1 MIIYDLECA
10 SGHRFEGWFPSIQ
23 AFEKQEAAGMVYC
36 AVCGLNTVKRVPSAC
51 LSVGREAPAFSKP
64 ALKPKPETHAESDT
78 HLNVDPVTLMK
89 AVDHFIKTNFKN
101 VGAEFAKKAVDIHH
115 GKAPREAIYGTATPP
130 EQELLEEEGVSFS
143 TLPRLPEST
152 EN

>member
-1 MIIYDLECA
+1 
-10 SGHRFEGWFPSIQ
+10 
-23 AFEKQEAAGMVYC
+23 MVYC
-36 AVCGLNTVKRVPSAC
+36 AVCGLNTIKRVPS
-51 LSVGREAPAFSKP
+51 GAPAFSKTSP
-64 ALKPKPETHAESDT
+64 KPKPEAHAESDT

-89 AVDHFIKTNFKN
+89 AVDHFIKTNFKD

-130 EQELLEEEGVSFS
+130 EQEMLEDEGVSFS

>member
-10 SGHRFEGWFPSIQ
+10 SGHRFEGWFPSMK
-23 AFEKQEAAGMVYC
+23 AFEEQEAKGMVYC
-36 AVCGLNTVKRVPSAC
+36 AVCGLNTVKRIPS
-51 LSVGREAPAFSKP
+51 GAPVFSKP
-64 ALKPKPETHAESDT
+64 SPKLKPEVRPEGDT

-89 AVDHFIKTNFKN
+89 AVDHFVKTNFKD
-101 VGAEFAKKAVDIHH
+101 VGADFAKKAIDIHH
-115 GKAPREAIYGTATPP
+115 GKSPREPIYGTATPP
-130 EQELLEEEGVSFS
+130 EQEMLEEEGVTFS